1 LYIVVCTSSTAI
13 GYYSGTAKQKSH
25 QKMMI
30 FDFDTKYF
38 HPNSISS
45 KYGDHHFIPREIL
58 RRSLTLT
65 FHLKPIIKQIS
76 LIEQKCIKPSLF
88 DGVATPQKDTKVS

>member
-1 LYIVVCTSSTAI
+1 
-13 GYYSGTAKQKSH
+13 
-25 QKMMI
+25 MI